1 MAREAVITSNSVN
14 AYGTRVLTEGLD
26 ISQYEKNPIVLYM
39 HKRGIPIG
47 TMNDLRVENDR
58 LFGTPQIDGDT
69 DEEKVIAAKWERGTL
84 RMLSAGIEILEWSD
98 DPQNVVQ
105 GQNRPTVTRS
115 KLVEVSIVD
124 VGANDDALQVR
135 LYSGGKL
142 LTLAQG
148 EDNDLLPLLKPD
160 NDDKPQN
167 KIFQMNEILML
178 LGLPTT
184 ATEADAATAIR
195 ALKTENETLTLAR
208 ITDAVTA
215 AKDNRQITEAQMPKM
230 IELGK
235 KAGIDTLRDTLAM
248 MTPASKPMDFI
259 DGGKPQGGNMTLSW
273 DKMSDEQKIELRE
286 QNRSEYIR
294 LYKAHYGFA
303 PNFTNSLK

>member
-105 GQNRPTVTRS
+105 GQTRPTVTRS

-235 KAGIDTLRDTLAM
+235 KAGIDPLRDTVAM
-248 MTPASKPMDFI
+248 MTPAS
-259 DGGKPQGGNMTLSW
+259 
-273 DKMSDEQKIELRE
+273 
-286 QNRSEYIR
+286 
-294 LYKAHYGFA
+294 
-303 PNFTNSLK
+303 